1 MDTAFPHP
9 SVFVKL
15 VKKANLAHCRHTF
28 NLSRQAE
35 DKHIYQIAFE
45 TDRIVITMD
54 EDFNRIVRNQRAGV
68 FLLPSGLSNTKIDA
82 LITKF
87 IRGKN
92 PTDFSGKVTRLKY
105 PSE

>member
-1 MDTAFPHP
+1 
-9 SVFVKL
+9 
-15 VKKANLAHCRHTF
+15 
-28 NLSRQAE
+28 
-35 DKHIYQIAFE
+35 
-45 TDRIVITMD
+45 MD